1 MGIGNSSLPPTYCD
15 ECKEEASQRWFN
27 DGLTRCYH
35 CNRNFLI
42 LKRIAVN
49 PTTMDNLLTDFAPYY
64 RASEIKGVI
73 IDAISRNLVAE
84 TGASFPLYAVS
95 GSYRSSQ
102 TLIKEAN
109 SGPNAPR
116 VPVIL
121 PPSIRLDW
129 SESWMRIAHIIADR
143 SYDPRLKVG
152 AIIVSSDNTQMLS
165 VGYNGNYRGGPNKHE
180 STEPGASGF
189 IHAEIN
195 ALLKCDFNFP
205 KKKHM
210 YVTHSPCRMC
220 AKCIIN
226 GGIASVF
233 YDHPYRD
240 TSGLDLLREAGVEV
254 FSTSEAG

>member
-1 MGIGNSSLPPTYCD
+1 MGIGNSSATPTFCD
-15 ECKEEASQRWFN
+15 ECKKEASERWFN
-27 DGLTRCYH
+27 DGLTRCYY
-35 CNRNFLI
+35 CNRNYLI
-42 LKRIAVN
+42 LKRITLN
-49 PTTMDNLLTDFAPYY
+49 PTTTDDLVIHFVDRY
-64 RASEIKGVI
+64 RESEIKGVMA
-73 IDAISRNLVAE
+73 DAINRNIVVK
-84 TGASFPLYAVS
+84 TGASLYTVS
-95 GSYRSSQ
+95 GSYRSTQ
-102 TLIKEAN
+102 ELIRGAL
-109 SGPNAPR
+109 SGPNVQRA
-116 VPVIL
+116 PVIL
-121 PPSIRLDW
+121 PPPIRPDW
-129 SESWMRIAHIIADR
+129 IASWMRIAHIIADR

-165 VGYNGNYRGGPNKHE
+165 VGYNGNYKGGPNQHE

-220 AKCIIN
+220 SKCIVN
-226 GGIASVF
+226 GGIATVF

-254 FSTSEAG
+254 FSTSEAR